1 MINKERIPCPQ
12 EEKRCCSYKISK
24 LEMAWHRLWFELLR
38 QKGFVNNIIDIVNP
52 QLLFRNPVHIRH
64 MHVLCILDYI
74 HTRSWRTDCLTC
86 AMISQP
92 PSTTTTFTISPSTTT
107 TSTPTDQPTSPAYY
121 YFYCF
126 YYIFNCYY
134 NSYWAPIGLP
144 SPDHIDR
151 ASFYRLIT
159 SSPVH
164 RIVVPLC
171 YATIA
176 LYRALASSPIP
187 ASHRW
192 VLKLSIL
199 SQYHTHWVVMHV
211 SKLAEIKIEIKIN
224 DIYLNITHIGM
235 GRFVMHVSR
244 LTTW

>member
-1 MINKERIPCPQ
+1 
-12 EEKRCCSYKISK
+12 
-24 LEMAWHRLWFELLR
+24 
-38 QKGFVNNIIDIVNP
+38 
-52 QLLFRNPVHIRH
+52 

-86 AMISQP
+86 ALISRP
-92 PSTTTTFTISPSTTT
+92 PSTTTTSTISPSTTNSSTISTSTATT

-126 YYIFNCYY
+126 YYFFYCYY
-134 NSYWAPIGLP
+134 YSYWARSAYHP
-144 SPDHIDR
+144 PDHIDR

-159 SSPVH
+159 SCLVH
-164 RIVVPLC
+164 RIVDPLRH
-171 YATIA
+171 ATIA

>member
-1 MINKERIPCPQ
+1 
-12 EEKRCCSYKISK
+12 
-24 LEMAWHRLWFELLR
+24 MAWHRLWFELLR

-52 QLLFRNPVHIRH
+52 HFFLEILYISDICMYYVYWITYILDHGGQIASPVLWSANLLPLLLLLLF
-64 MHVLCILDYI
+64 LL
-74 HTRSWRTDCLTC
+74 LLLLLLLLL
-86 AMISQP
+86 ISQP
-92 PSTTTTFTISPSTTT
+92 PPPIT
-107 TSTPTDQPTSPAYY
+107 TSTVSTTFSTATTSHTEPRSAYH
-121 YFYCF
+121 
-126 YYIFNCYY
+126 
-134 NSYWAPIGLP
+134 P
-144 SPDHIDR
+144 PDHIDR

-159 SSPVH
+159 SCPVH
-164 RIVVPLC
+164 RIVDPLRH
-171 YATIA
+171 ATIA
-176 LYRALASSPIP
+176 LYRALTSPPIP